1 MWLSFKSNTFTLILS
16 HYLFSSIIDI
26 FDNVFVLFCQFPIF
40 HHFLYPTQW
49 RLRNSSCVFLWVH
62 QLMETI
68 LREFISESYT
78 KNISLAM
85 NIPPNRFELRAT
97 VIIRVT
103 TTTHLSVWCD
113 RGWIYYLPQP
123 FMLFFYKEKLLTKS
137 CLFSFQLIIIGL

>member
-1 MWLSFKSNTFTLILS
+1 MWTQGYQLFSDMIDSRSIIYNSLLCGCLLKSNTFTLILS

-62 QLMETI
+62 QLMETV

-78 KNISLAM
+78 KNISLAI
-85 NIPPNRFELRAT
+85 NIPPNRFEFRAT

-113 RGWIYYLPQP
+113 RG
-123 FMLFFYKEKLLTKS
+123 
-137 CLFSFQLIIIGL
+137 